1 MEFPRPARVW
11 VDTDVALG
19 SARGDVDD
27 GFALAALLA
36 AARLGRIELL
46 GISTVSGN
54 APASEAARCARAL
67 VAAAGADVPVL
78 RGASPPDAAGTAEI
92 PAALAAL
99 PEGCRVISIGPLSN
113 LAAAIAVAPDFPGR
127 VSLSVVGGNLRS
139 PGLLPPLWP
148 HEFNLAKDRR
158 SARAVLRAPWRRL
171 VLYPLDV
178 MRPLRCTRERLDR
191 ISNLGPSGALVAAGS
206 RRWLSRSRW
215 RWGSA
220 GFPVWDLP
228 SALEAAGVL
237 DVRIATAHFPV
248 PQRRY
253 SGIPDEVSAAVAFD
267 PREAWSAFEALLSPG
282 RR

>member
-1 MEFPRPARVW
+1 VTPEPPRVW

-19 SARGDVDD
+19 SGRGDVDD

-67 VAAAGADVPVL
+67 AAAAGSDVPIL
-78 RGASPPDAAGTAEI
+78 RGASPPEAAGDAA
-92 PAALAAL
+92 AALAAL
-99 PEGCRVISIGPLSN
+99 PAGCQIVSIGPLSN
-113 LAAAIAVAPDFPGR
+113 VAAAIAVAPDLPGR
-127 VSLSVVGGNLRS
+127 VSLSVVGGNLGSRG
-139 PGLLPPLWP
+139 PLPPLWP
-148 HEFNLAKDRR
+148 HEFNLAKDRA
-158 SARAVLRAPWRRL
+158 SARAVLRASWRRL

-178 MRPLRCTRERLDR
+178 MRPLRCARQRLDR
-191 ISNLGPSGALVAAGS
+191 ISRFGPPGALLAAGS

-228 SALEAAGVL
+228 PALAAAGAL
-237 DVRIATAHFPV
+237 DVEIATVRFPR

-267 PREAWSAFEALLSPG
+267 PRAAWSEFDALLSSF
-282 RR
+282 